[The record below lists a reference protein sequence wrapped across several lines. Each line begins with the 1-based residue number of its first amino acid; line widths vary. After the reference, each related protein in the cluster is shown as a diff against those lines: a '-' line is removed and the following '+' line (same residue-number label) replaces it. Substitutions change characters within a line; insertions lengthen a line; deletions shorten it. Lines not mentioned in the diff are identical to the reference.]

1 MQKFFTSSI
10 PLTLLFGVLSS
21 TPAYAQNTATAYI
34 NTDIGNPQATPNI
47 PPECGNMAMGGGSSD
62 LVQAGEKLMAAY
74 VACLGGST
82 NAGANDCIRK
92 NLQSSGFT
100 EKQISAFETRRPGS
114 IIGCTQCLGYVG
126 LVTSLFNADPTSLTG
141 FNGASDVL
149 AVDIIKSGSN
159 SYKKMPPGTPPQ
171 AGDIGISA
179 MNTFGH
185 ALIVKQP
192 MGNIKFTA
200 VEANWRP
207 CKATNDVEHNQATE
221 KYTFYRKQ

>member
-1 MQKFFTSSI
+1 MQKYIVASISFVLLLGWLSTSS
-10 PLTLLFGVLSS
+10 
-21 TPAYAQNTATAYI
+21 AHAQNTATACI
-34 NTDIGNPQATPNI
+34 NTDIGNPKVTPNI
-47 PPECGNMAMGGGSSD
+47 PPECGNMATGGGSSD
-62 LVQAGEKLMAAY
+62 LVEAGEKLMAAY

-82 NAGANDCIRK
+82 NAGADACLRQK
-92 NLQSSGFT
+92 LQASGFT

-149 AVDIIKSGSN
+149 AINEIKSGSN
-159 SYKKMPPGTPPQ
+159 TYTKMPPGTPPQ

-200 VEANWRP
+200 VEANWRH
-207 CKATNDVEHNQATE
+207 CKATNDVQHNQSTE
-221 KYTFYRKQ
+221 KYTFYRKK